1 MKLDPEP
8 TKAEIRV
15 TQVYCVVVAVLTA
28 IPAGVA
34 LQLKGI
40 FSWQF
45 LLFAVVA
52 LLFLLAAF
60 AFPERTRVAFV
71 RFVPWPWA

>member
-8 TKAEIRV
+8 TEAEIRV
-15 TQVYCVVVAVLTA
+15 ARVYCLVVALLTA
-28 IPAGVA
+28 IPAAVA
-34 LQLKGI
+34 LQVDGML
-40 FSWQF
+40 SWQF
-45 LLFAVVA
+45 LLLASAV

-60 AFPERTRVAFV
+60 VLPRRARVAFI